1 MHWCAGPARKSA
13 KPADWPPSPWADCG
27 GSSGS
32 ASWICRWIPW
42 AIEMAVGVPVAA
54 EGLLSVDPRVVLW
67 ASDHLRRYKF
77 LALRPPRACVY
88 GHYVLHTW
96 TRNQIHYEILWC
108 IRPSDATKSTQSLS
122 TTGILDLCYL
132 RRYTARSFR
141 SVRGP
146 SRDRDRK
153 DPQGCDWR

>member
-1 MHWCAGPARKSA
+1 MRRSCQKICQACGLASKSVSRLWWIA
-13 KPADWPPSPWADCG
+13 
-27 GSSGS
+27 GS

-96 TRNQIHYEILWC
+96 TRNKIHYEILWC
-108 IRPSDATKSTQSLS
+108 IRPSDATKSSQSLS
-122 TTGILDLCYL
+122 TTGILDLCSII
-132 RRYTARSFR
+132 SFGQR
-141 SVRGP
+141 SVTRSG
-146 SRDRDRK
+146 S
-153 DPQGCDWR
+153 QGSTGLRLTIECRLSFI